1 MRKLVIAFC
10 DTDRLYGSRFVTY
23 LMEHK
28 AKEMS
33 VHAFLEPDVFLR
45 ETEKT
50 VFDAVV
56 LGGGFDA
63 VEEVLLQK
71 RLPTLRLL
79 EEAPAQ
85 TAGETAGQSAVLV
98 WKYQPMSVILH
109 EMQALTESVSGA
121 AGTGAV
127 YEPGLEVI
135 GVYSPIRH
143 EMQVPFSLMLASVLA
158 KRSRVLYL
166 NLTEQSGFP
175 EAFHLSGEN
184 DIGDLLFAL
193 RKGRIKEAFQKSV
206 YENSGIGYIPPFFN
220 PEQLGE
226 LTPGDLRELLSFAGG
241 QSNFEAVVADFGD
254 GVHPLSEMLGMCST
268 VYAPVKEGYFYECQK
283 ESFLSYLTKAGAE
296 ELRNAVQFLDL
307 PFSARGIRFGG
318 DVLEQ
323 LAWSEFGDYVRT
335 YLEGARYGGGQMG

>member
-10 DTDRLYGSRFVTY
+10 DTDRLYGGRFVTY

-28 AKEMS
+28 AKEIS
-33 VHAFLEPDVFLR
+33 VHAFFEPDVFLR

-56 LGGGFDA
+56 LGGGFEA
-63 VEEVLLQK
+63 VEGVLLQK

-79 EEAPAQ
+79 EEVPTQ
-85 TAGETAGQSAVLV
+85 EAGETTGQSAVLV
-98 WKYQPMSVILH
+98 WKYQPMGVILH
-109 EMQALTESVSGA
+109 EMQALTEGISGA
-121 AGTGAV
+121 PGTRAV
-127 YEPGLEVI
+127 SEPGLEVV

-143 EMQVPFSLMLASVLA
+143 EMQVPFSLMLSSVLA

-166 NLTEQSGFP
+166 NLTEQSGFS
-175 EAFHLSGEN
+175 EAFHFSGEH
-184 DIGDLLFAL
+184 DMGDLLFAL
-193 RKGRIKEAFQKSV
+193 RKGRLKEAFQKSV

-226 LTPGDLRELLSFAGG
+226 LTPGDLRELLLFAGV
-241 QSNFEAVVADFGD
+241 QSNFEAVVIDFGD
-254 GVHPLSEMLGMCST
+254 GVHPLSKMLGMCST

-296 ELRNAVQFLDL
+296 ELKNAVQFLDL

-335 YLEGARYGGGQMG
+335 YLEGTQYGGRQMG